1 MESHNGAMKTPVEA
15 RQWVLALPNL
25 AKLLYRLARDPR
37 VPRRNKFVLA
47 AVAGYLVIPFDL
59 IPDWIPGLGQLED
72 VALVIVALDGL
83 LNKVPQ
89 EILEEHWDGDPGV
102 LETIRDGLARVTE
115 MVPARVKKR
124 VFLGSGN

>member
-1 MESHNGAMKTPVEA
+1 MESHNGAMKAPVEA
-15 RQWVLALPNL
+15 REWIRALPNL

-47 AVAGYLVIPFDL
+47 AVAAYLVIPFDL

-102 LETIRDGLARVTE
+102 LETIREGLARVTE

-124 VFLGSGN
+124 V

>member
-1 MESHNGAMKTPVEA
+1 MESHNGPVNAPVDMREWA
-15 RQWVLALPNL
+15 LALPNL

-47 AVAGYLVIPFDL
+47 AVAGYVVIPFDV

-72 VALVIVALDGL
+72 LALVIVALDGL

-89 EILEEHWDGDPGV
+89 EILEEHWDGDPSV